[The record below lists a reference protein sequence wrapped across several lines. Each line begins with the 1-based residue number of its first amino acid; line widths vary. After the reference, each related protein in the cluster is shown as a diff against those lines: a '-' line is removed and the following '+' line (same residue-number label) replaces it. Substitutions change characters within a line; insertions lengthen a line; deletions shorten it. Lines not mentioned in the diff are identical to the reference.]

1 MRNILETVFPLPE
14 DIPAA
19 YQWTGPLHQHD
30 YLLNGSLETWSGP
43 FSPVHSPVHVRGG
56 TDARPVE
63 LGSYPL
69 FSQAQALQ
77 ALQGAVEAY
86 QGGQGRWPRMS
97 VAERIRQVELF
108 TQRLQDR
115 RADVIQLLL
124 WEIAMPLA
132 EAEREF
138 DRTVDY
144 IQATIAELKAAERIE
159 ARPFLA
165 EQHVAQVR
173 RVPLGVTLCMGP
185 FNHPL
190 SETFR
195 LLIPALLMGNT
206 VLFKPSQHGT
216 LVFQP
221 LLTAFQAAFPAGVV
235 NTLYGRGHD
244 IIPALMQSGQ
254 VSVLALVGASHLADR
269 LKKLHPN
276 VNRLRAV
283 LSLDSKNAGIVLA
296 DAHLPTAVEE
306 CLAGAFCFNGQRGPA
321 LKILFVHRAIVTQFI
336 QRLCDRLKQA
346 KIGMPWETD
355 VVFTPLTEPNKPDY
369 LEDCLDDALELG
381 AAIMN
386 VNGGVRFHSLFYPA
400 VVYPVTEHMKLY
412 REEQFGPLLP
422 IVPFDELDEPIRYI
436 AESSH
441 GQQVSLFGQ
450 DPDRM
455 AYLLDAL
462 VHQVSRINL
471 NGQSQREPDSLPF
484 TGRKDSAEGTLSVA
498 DTLDAFSIRA
508 VVTAPQTLAN
518 QELVQHILH
527 GHKSRFLA
535 TDFIF

>member
-1 MRNILETVFPLPE
+1 MRNVLETAFPARE
-14 DIPAA
+14 DIPAS
-19 YQWTGPLHQHD
+19 YQWAAPLHQHE
-30 YLLNGSLETWSGP
+30 YLLNGIVENWSGP
-43 FSPVHSPVHVRGG
+43 FSPVHSPVHVRVG

-69 FSQAQALQ
+69 FSEAKALE
-77 ALQGAVEAY
+77 ALQGAVDAY
-86 QGGQGRWPRMS
+86 QGGQGRWPRLS
-97 VAERIRQVELF
+97 VAERIRHVEHF
-108 TQRLQDR
+108 TQLLQAR
-115 RADVIQLLL
+115 KAELVHLLL

-132 EAEREF
+132 EAGREV
-138 DRTVDY
+138 DRTVAY
-144 IQATIAELKAAERIE
+144 IQATVAELKAAERLE

-206 VLFKPSQHGT
+206 ALLKPSQHGT

-221 LLTAFQAAFPAGVV
+221 LLPALQAAFPPGVV
-235 NTLYGRGHD
+235 NTVYGRGRD
-244 IIPALMQSGQ
+244 VVPPLMKSGQ
-254 VSVLALVGASHLADR
+254 VNVLALVGASHLADR
-269 LKKLHPN
+269 LKKLPPN

-283 LSLDSKNAGIVLA
+283 LSLDSKNAGIVLP

-306 CLAGAFCFNGQRGPA
+306 CLAGAFRFNGQRGPA
-321 LKILFVHRAIVTQFI
+321 LKILFVHRAVVTQFI
-336 QRLCDRLKQA
+336 QRLSEQLNQA
-346 KIGMPWETD
+346 KIGMPWEAD
-355 VVFTPLTEPNKPDY
+355 VVFTPLAEPGKPDY
-369 LEDCLDDALELG
+369 LEDCLDDALAHG
-381 AAIMN
+381 AAVMN
-386 VNGGVRFHSLFYPA
+386 VNGGVRYRSLFYPA
-400 VVYPVTEHMKLY
+400 IVYPVTEQMKLY

-422 IVPFDELDEPIRYI
+422 IVPYDELEEPLRYV

-450 DPDRM
+450 SPDQV
-455 AYLLDAL
+455 AYLIDAL

-508 VVTAPQTLAN
+508 VVTAPQTPTN

-527 GHKSRFLA
+527 GHKSRFLS

>member
-1 MRNILETVFPLPE
+1 MRNVLETVFPLQE

-19 YQWTGPLHQHD
+19 YQWTGPLHQHE
-30 YLLNGSLETWSGP
+30 YLLNGSLKTWLGP
-43 FSPVHSPVHVRGG
+43 FSPVFSPVHLRSG
-56 TDARPVE
+56 TDVRPVE

-69 FSQAQALQ
+69 FSETQALE
-77 ALQGAVEAY
+77 ALQGAVDAY
-86 QGGQGRWPRMS
+86 QGGQGHWPRLS
-97 VAERIRQVELF
+97 VAERISHVEEF

-115 RADVIQLLL
+115 RAELVQLLL
-124 WEIAMPLA
+124 WEIAMPLV
-132 EAEREF
+132 EAAREF
-138 DRTVDY
+138 DRTVAY

-165 EQHVAQVR
+165 EQYVAQIR
-173 RVPLGVTLCMGP
+173 RVPMGVTLCMGP
-185 FNHPL
+185 FNYPF

-206 VLFKPSQHGT
+206 VLFKPSRHGT

-221 LLTAFQAAFPAGVV
+221 LLAAFQAAFPPGVV
-235 NTLYGRGHD
+235 NTLYGQGSD
-244 IIPALMQSGQ
+244 IIPALMRSGQ
-254 VSVLALVGASHLADR
+254 VNVLALVGASHLAAR
-269 LKKLHPN
+269 LKNLHPN

-283 LSLDSKNAGIVLA
+283 LSLDSKNAGIVLS
-296 DAHLPTAVEE
+296 DAHLTTAVEE
-306 CLAGAFCFNGQRGPA
+306 CLAGAFRFNGQRGPA
-321 LKILFVHRAIVTQFI
+321 LKILFVHRSIVTQFI
-336 QRLCDRLKQA
+336 HRLSERLNQA
-346 KIGMPWETD
+346 KIGMPWEAN

-369 LEDCLDDALELG
+369 LEDCLDDALEQG
-381 AAIMN
+381 AAVMN
-386 VNGGVRFHSLFYPA
+386 ANGGVRYHSLFYPA
-400 VVYPVTEHMKLY
+400 LVYPVSEHMKLY

-422 IVPFDELDEPIRYI
+422 IVPFDELDEPIRYV

-450 DPDRM
+450 NPDQL

-471 NGQSQREPDSLPF
+471 NSQSQREPDSLPF
-484 TGRKDSAEGTLSVA
+484 TGRKDSAEGTLSVT

-508 VVTAPQTLAN
+508 VVTAPQTPAN
-518 QELVQHILH
+518 QKMVQQILY

>member
-1 MRNILETVFPLPE
+1 MRNVLEAVFPLPE
-14 DIPAA
+14 DIPAD
-19 YQWTGPLHQHD
+19 YQWAGPLHQHE
-30 YLLNGSLETWSGP
+30 YLLDGLLETWSGP
-43 FSPVHSPVHVRGG
+43 FSPVHSPVHVRVGS
-56 TDARPVE
+56 DARAVE

-69 FSQAQALQ
+69 FTEAQTLKAL
-77 ALQGAVEAY
+77 AGAVTAY
-86 QGGQGRWPRMS
+86 QGGQGRWPRLS
-97 VAERIRQVELF
+97 VAERIAHVEHF
-108 TQRLQDR
+108 TQLLQAR
-115 RADVIQLLL
+115 KAEVVRLLL

-132 EAEREF
+132 EAEREV
-138 DRTVDY
+138 DRTVAY
-144 IQATIAELKAAERIE
+144 IRATVAELKAAERIE

-173 RVPLGVTLCMGP
+173 RVPLGVTLCLGP

-206 VLFKPSQHGT
+206 ALLKPSQHGT

-221 LLTAFQAAFPAGVV
+221 LLTAFQAAFPPGVV
-235 NTLYGRGHD
+235 NTVYGRGRD
-244 IIPALMQSGQ
+244 VVPPLMQSGQ
-254 VSVLALVGASHLADR
+254 VNVLALVGASHLADR

-296 DAHLPTAVEE
+296 DAHLPTTVEE
-306 CLAGAFCFNGQRGPA
+306 CLAGAFAFNGQRGPA
-321 LKILFVHRAIVTQFI
+321 LKILFVHRSVVTQLI
-336 QRLCDRLKQA
+336 QRLSDRLKQLRL
-346 KIGMPWETD
+346 GMPWEPGVD
-355 VVFTPLTEPNKPDY
+355 LTPLAEPNKPDY
-369 LEDCLDDALELG
+369 LEDCLDDALEHG
-381 AAIMN
+381 AAVMN
-386 VNGGVRFHSLFYPA
+386 VNGGTRYHSLFYPA
-400 VVYPVTEHMKLY
+400 LVYPVTEQMRLY

-422 IVPFDELDEPIRYI
+422 IVPFDELDEPLRYV

-441 GQQVSLFGQ
+441 GQQVSLFGRE
-450 DPDRM
+450 PDRM
-455 AYLLDAL
+455 AYLIDAL

-508 VVTAPQTLAN
+508 VVTAPQSPAN
-518 QELVQHILH
+518 QELVEHILH
-527 GHKSRFLA
+527 GHKSRFLS
-535 TDFIF
+535 TDFVF